1 MEVGQV
7 RVLTLNIGEN
17 LQEKLFRLEKGNIN
31 IIMVLSFSVIR
42 HFYLYHLNQHMR
54 FIYTGYAPV

>member
-31 IIMVLSFSVIR
+31 IIMLLSFSVTCICNFGPA
-42 HFYLYHLNQHMR
+42 HEVYLYAH
-54 FIYTGYAPV
+54 V

>member
-31 IIMVLSFSVIR
+31 IIMLLSFSVTCIC
-42 HFYLYHLNQHMR
+42 HFEPAHEVYLYAH
-54 FIYTGYAPV
+54 V

>member
-17 LQEKLFRLEKGNIN
+17 LQEKLFRLEKGNV
-31 IIMVLSFSVIR
+31 M
-42 HFYLYHLNQHMR
+42 HL
-54 FIYTGYAPV
+54 A

>member
-31 IIMVLSFSVIR
+31 IIMLLSFSVTCIC
-42 HFYLYHLNQHMR
+42 HFEPAHEVDLYAH
-54 FIYTGYAPV
+54 V